1 MKIQSKLN
9 TKLLVNVFPWV
20 SLILVVAVFGVASKG
35 LLFSAYNL
43 KTIFSQSVLFIIGGL
58 GLSFL
63 FAQGAFDLSFG
74 SAVCFASLLAAK
86 AVEVTGVDLLVFVIP
101 FVVSIGIGIL
111 NGLLYS
117 RVGLVVF
124 IQTLGVSFL
133 LKGTFTTLLG
143 STGHIKVPKVLNFFD
158 SLPFTLAFTI
168 VATVLVGWLFS
179 YTAFGKHCRMVG
191 SGQEATVQSGVDIRK
206 TKFLAFVAAGVT
218 GGVICLLSM
227 ARGGQVSTSTASNFE
242 FNVMIALTLGGMPSE
257 GGTGAKLRSVFIG
270 CFIVSVLTN
279 GMVLLGIDGRMQEV
293 IKGLIFVL
301 VLIMTSRLKEKS
313 ATM

>member
-74 SAVCFASLLAAK
+74 SVVCFASLLAAK
-86 AVEVTGVDLLVFVIP
+86 AVEVTGVDLLIFVIP
-101 FVVSIGIGIL
+101 FVVCIGIGIL

-143 STGHIKVPKVLNFFD
+143 PIGHIKGP
-158 SLPFTLAFTI
+158 
-168 VATVLVGWLFS
+168 
-179 YTAFGKHCRMVG
+179 H
-191 SGQEATVQSGVDIRK
+191 
-206 TKFLAFVAAGVT
+206 AA
-218 GGVICLLSM
+218 
-227 ARGGQVSTSTASNFE
+227 
-242 FNVMIALTLGGMPSE
+242 
-257 GGTGAKLRSVFIG
+257 
-270 CFIVSVLTN
+270 
-279 GMVLLGIDGRMQEV
+279 
-293 IKGLIFVL
+293 
-301 VLIMTSRLKEKS
+301 
-313 ATM
+313 

>member
-74 SAVCFASLLAAK
+74 SVVCFASLLAAK
-86 AVEVTGVDLLVFVIP
+86 TVEVTGVDLLIFVIP
-101 FVVSIGIGIL
+101 FVVCIGIGIL

-143 STGHIKVPKVLNFFD
+143 PIGHIKVPKVLNFLIAFRLLWH
-158 SLPFTLAFTI
+158 LPLLRRFLLDGCSVIPHLAST
-168 VATVLVGWLFS
+168 VGWLVLDRRRPCNPAWISARQNFWLLLRRES
-179 YTAFGKHCRMVG
+179 
-191 SGQEATVQSGVDIRK
+191 
-206 TKFLAFVAAGVT
+206 LAV
-218 GGVICLLSM
+218 
-227 ARGGQVSTSTASNFE
+227 
-242 FNVMIALTLGGMPSE
+242 
-257 GGTGAKLRSVFIG
+257 
-270 CFIVSVLTN
+270 
-279 GMVLLGIDGRMQEV
+279 
-293 IKGLIFVL
+293 
-301 VLIMTSRLKEKS
+301 
-313 ATM
+313 